1 MIDIKVTLQGYDK
14 DSSISEFVGNENN
27 EFNDCR
33 FWINKDIKNP
43 DIWFVFENIIEEHEE
58 CRIDQKILYFYLLKL
73 LTIKIIFL
81 KRQEQTS

>member
-33 FWINKDIKNP
+33 FWINKDIKKP
-43 DIWFVFENIIEEHEE
+43 DIWFVFENIIEECIEKNLK
-58 CRIDQKILYFYLLKL
+58 KIYSFLN
-73 LTIKIIFL
+73 KIC
-81 KRQEQTS
+81 